1 MSCHA
6 PPYPT
11 NLTIWLKVQLPQ
23 QKGWDAPFYCPYFK
37 NDQVVMLFVEEH
49 LETTYLLFPFTI
61 PQGDETYFSKI
72 IWSFF
77 ANLSKF
83 WEIMEQWHSG

>member
-1 MSCHA
+1 
-6 PPYPT
+6 
-11 NLTIWLKVQLPQ
+11 
-23 QKGWDAPFYCPYFK
+23 
-37 NDQVVMLFVEEH
+37 MLFVEEH

-61 PQGDETYFSKI
+61 PQGDETCFSKI